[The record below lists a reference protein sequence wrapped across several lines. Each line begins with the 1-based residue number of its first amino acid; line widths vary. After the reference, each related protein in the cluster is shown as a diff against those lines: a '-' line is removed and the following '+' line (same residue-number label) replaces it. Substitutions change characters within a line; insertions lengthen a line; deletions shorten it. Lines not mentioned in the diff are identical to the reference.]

1 MAVIEGLVPRT
12 VARGHEAPRAGRR
25 VIRAANVSEAAVL
38 GCLHRSLARDTFA
51 FEDCLGSDPRA
62 TSSIVLVCEVSEA
75 IAGYL
80 CLGDPLLMSDAPE
93 SPASGTV
100 STRWELRAIGVAP
113 QFRRSSVA
121 TDLWRVALGSV
132 PAAVVEITGD
142 VRADRVSAA
151 AWLRTRGFALD
162 RRAGSTTAARAVGL
176 WPGDGLQPS
185 DVFQPSNVFRPSG
198 AREAHF
204 AADVAALRANL
215 ESATNASTVL
225 AAAHHVTQR
234 TATICTAI

>member
-1 MAVIEGLVPRT
+1 MPRT
-12 VARGHEAPRAGRR
+12 AARGHEAPRAGRR
-25 VIRAANVSEAAVL
+25 VIRAANLSEAAVL

-80 CLGDPLLMSDAPE
+80 CLGDPLLMSDDPE
-93 SPASGTV
+93 FPATGSV

-121 TDLWRVALGSV
+121 TDLWRVSLAAV
-132 PAAVVEITGD
+132 PAEVVEITGD

-151 AWLRTRGFALD
+151 AWLRTRGFALNG
-162 RRAGSTTAARAVGL
+162 AVGAGTGSTTALAARL
-176 WPGDGLQPS
+176 T
-185 DVFQPSNVFRPSG
+185 PSG

-204 AADVAALRANL
+204 AADVAVLRANV
-215 ESATNASTVL
+215 ESATTASTGR
-225 AAAHHVTQR
+225 ASAHHVTQR
-234 TATICTAI
+234 TATSCPAI